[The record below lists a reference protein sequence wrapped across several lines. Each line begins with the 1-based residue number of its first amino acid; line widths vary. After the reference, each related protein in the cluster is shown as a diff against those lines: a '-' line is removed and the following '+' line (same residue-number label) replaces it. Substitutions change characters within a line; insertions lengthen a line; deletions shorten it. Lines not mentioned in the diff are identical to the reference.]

1 MIKVLGFLPLK
12 SRRELVLSLGVLK
25 NGDSWGLSIR
35 LEVEV
40 WVCDNAW
47 SEIRVNGGDSWV
59 GGFSRLKLR
68 GARFCDLG

>member
-1 MIKVLGFLPLK
+1 MGT
-12 SRRELVLSLGVLK
+12 
-25 NGDSWGLSIR
+25 DSIR

-47 SEIRVNGGDSWV
+47 SEIRVNEGDSWV